1 MENNKIIMYGTP
13 FCGDTI
19 RAKKVFEENNIEY
32 EWININKDVEAEKLV
47 KEINHGNRSV
57 PTIIFSDESIL
68 VEPDKQT
75 LTNKLKALGLI

>member
-1 MENNKIIMYGTP
+1 MYGTP

-57 PTIIFSDESIL
+57 PTIIFSDDSIL

>member
-57 PTIIFSDESIL
+57 PTILFSDDSIL

>member
-1 MENNKIIMYGTP
+1 MYGTP

-57 PTIIFSDESIL
+57 PTIIFSDDSIL

-75 LTNKLKALGLI
+75 LTNKLKALGII